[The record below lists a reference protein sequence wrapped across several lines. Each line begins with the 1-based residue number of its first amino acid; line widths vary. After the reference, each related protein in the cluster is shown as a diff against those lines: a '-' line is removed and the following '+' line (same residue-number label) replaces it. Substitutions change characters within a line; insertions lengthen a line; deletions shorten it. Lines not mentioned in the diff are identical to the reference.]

1 MRGNGMAKRKLIT
14 KAAYAEHCGLAAST
28 IYRQVRDG
36 KIPTHNGQVDPKEAD
51 AIRAKTVLVDGRRKG
66 KPEQIDSALEAAGQS
81 IDQQPE
87 GGASISRIKAAHE
100 TVKLRIANLD
110 LQRKEGKLVDRQAA
124 TAAFFSEFRAVRD
137 AWLNWPARVAAMIA
151 SELGTD
157 ARETQVLMEKYVRDQ
172 LEELADRDMAAAL
185 TNALE
190 GKGDAGTTSDREPD
204 RNRATSA

>member
-1 MRGNGMAKRKLIT
+1 MAKRKLIT
-14 KAAYAEHCGLAAST
+14 KVAYAQHCGLAVST

-36 KIPTHNGQVDPKEAD
+36 KIPTHKGQIDPKEAD
-51 AIRAKTVLVDGRRKG
+51 TARAKMVLVDGRRKG
-66 KPEQIDSALEAAGQS
+66 KPQQIENALEAAGQS
-81 IDQQPE
+81 IDPQPA

-172 LEELADRDMAAAL
+172 LEELADRDMAAAI

-190 GKGDAGTTSDREPD
+190 GNGDVGTTIDRQLD
-204 RNRATSA
+204 RNGATRA

>member
-1 MRGNGMAKRKLIT
+1 MAKRKLIT
-14 KAAYAEHCGLAAST
+14 KADYARHCGLAAST

-36 KIPTHNGQVDPKEAD
+36 KIPTHKGLINFKEAD
-51 AIRAKTVLVDGRRKG
+51 AIRAKTILVDGRRKG
-66 KPEQIDSALEAAGQS
+66 KPEQIDNALEAAGES
-81 IDQQPE
+81 TDVLSE
-87 GGASISRIKAAHE
+87 GVASISRIKAAHE

-124 TAAFFSEFRAVRD
+124 VAAFFSEFRAVRD

-157 ARETQVLMEKYVRDQ
+157 ARATQVLMEKYVRDQ

-190 GKGDAGTTSDREPD
+190 GKNDAGTSGDRQP
-204 RNRATSA
+204 NTNSAAGA